1 MRKLVLLS
9 TLLVAFLLT
18 TSVVGC
24 QSQPTQAPPTAT
36 TAPSST
42 SSLTLKIS
50 GKVGQELTLSVD
62 DLAAYE
68 QVEVT
73 TELNDETVTF
83 TVVRINDLLSAAGA
97 EGETLSLVADDGYTG
112 EVKLADIAD
121 CDECIVAI
129 EEDMLRAV
137 LPGQPTK
144 VWVKNLVELRV
155 D

>member
-1 MRKLVLLS
+1 MRKLILIS

-24 QSQPTQAPPTAT
+24 QSQATQAPPAAT
-36 TAPSST
+36 TAPSSG
-42 SSLTLKIS
+42 LTLKIS
-50 GKVGQELTLSVD
+50 GKVGQELTLSED

-73 TELNDETVTF
+73 TELKDETVTF
-83 TVVRINDLLSAAGA
+83 TGVRINDLLSAAGA

-112 EVKLADIAD
+112 EVKLADIAG

-129 EEDMLRAV
+129 EKDMLRAV

-144 VWVKNLVELRV
+144 VWVKNLVELRI